1 MQTVVAASILDDV
14 GTTITTVISWIGSV
28 ITALIGTD
36 GALAAIW
43 PLVVVSI
50 SISAI
55 LLAIKIVRKFA
66 WGM

>member
-1 MQTVVAASILDDV
+1 MLIVLAATILEDV
-14 GTTITTVISWIGSV
+14 GTTITTVIGWIGSV

-36 GALAAIW
+36 GALAPIW